1 MASDIIS
8 RGPTIG
14 QVSPDKTCRISSY
27 DAVKQ
32 IVQRHGVLGLWT
44 GSRLHLARDTIG
56 TGVYFGVY
64 ESTKMTITTYRGA
77 SQANTGAAIAI
88 AGCLCGI
95 LSWCLVSSKPVLIPP
110 ILLGPDESILDI
122 PFGHNEDTGAE
133 HARRRCSQVCGEGS
147 KRKCQGGR
155 SILKMEGY

>member
-1 MASDIIS
+1 MASENVS

-14 QVSPDKTCRISSY
+14 QVSPEKTCRVSSW

-32 IVQRHGVLGLWT
+32 IIRRHGVLGLWT

-95 LSWCLVSSKPVLIPP
+95 LSWCLVSS
-110 ILLGPDESILDI
+110 E
-122 PFGHNEDTGAE
+122 PFVKAPQF
-133 HARRRCSQVCGEGS
+133 ARN
-147 KRKCQGGR
+147 
-155 SILKMEGY
+155 